1 MGQVQA
7 GQQWEGGGER
17 SSFTSALSSGSQR
30 LSCASERVSEGPR
43 SAVGRQQWQSG
54 AGAAA
59 RSASSCVSERERGG
73 SRMMGGG
80 VGAGVAAAKQSAAVD
95 GGSSSYCDRQSLS
108 HLGKPARAGKPPAAG
123 GGWAAVGR
131 RAAGAA
137 AKWQGWRLAPAHPT
151 APTCSIH
158 LSKSM
163 PPRRRPR
170 RGDRSAPGS
179 CCGRPGLLWMPRS
192 AYCAVDGPRGRKG
205 ATRRSSSACRAL
217 LGSTAPQ
224 NFQCRADRSA
234 QCCEPRWR
242 ASTALPP
249 RLDRR
254 CPRCRG
260 HQ

>member
-1 MGQVQA
+1 V
-7 GQQWEGGGER
+7 GGG
-17 SSFTSALSSGSQR
+17 G
-30 LSCASERVSEGPR
+30 
-43 SAVGRQQWQSG
+43 
-54 AGAAA
+54 
-59 RSASSCVSERERGG
+59 
-73 SRMMGGG
+73 GGG
-80 VGAGVAAAKQSAAVD
+80 VGGGGKSKGGGVVGVFLRIGD
-95 GGSSSYCDRQSLS
+95 GQG
-108 HLGKPARAGKPPAAG
+108 LGTWGKRARAGKPPAAG

-254 CPRCRG
+254 FPRCRG